1 MPDGKLYDMKEK
13 NTQDQE
19 QDQTGDSPAHAEAMQ
34 LMELIRFL
42 ARTLGFNNAKLS
54 RRAKVP
60 LATLVRYFKGEGE
73 PKLEFLLSMVRTL
86 GLDIREFFDLA
97 YPAPAAPSAARLKLE
112 RILRQIQPSR
122 LEVPTPPKPETSSS
136 GLSREEVEKMM
147 DDLRRDMREIVGGRA
162 ETAPAASSKPARP
175 AAPAR
180 RRKKSDEG

>member
-1 MPDGKLYDMKEK
+1 M
-13 NTQDQE
+13 
-19 QDQTGDSPAHAEAMQ
+19 DSPAHAEAMQ

-73 PKLEFLLSMVRTL
+73 PKLEFLLSMVGTL

-97 YPAPAAPSAARLKLE
+97 YPAPTAPSPARLKLE

-122 LEVPTPPKPETSSS
+122 LEVSPPPKPETGS
-136 GLSREEVEKMM
+136 LSREDVEKMM
-147 DDLRRDMREIVGGRA
+147 EDLRRDMREIVSTRG
-162 ETAPAASSKPARP
+162 EPAPAAASQP
-175 AAPAR
+175 AAPAK
-180 RRKKSDEG
+180 RRKKSGEG

>member
-1 MPDGKLYDMKEK
+1 MTAGILLDMQTEEE
-13 NTQDQE
+13 QDQE
-19 QDQTGDSPAHAEAMQ
+19 NDSPAHAEAMQ

-86 GLDIREFFDLA
+86 GLDIREFFEMA
-97 YPAPAAPSAARLKLE
+97 YPAPEGPSQSRLKLE
-112 RILRQIQPSR
+112 RILRQVQPGR
-122 LEVPTPPKPETSSS
+122 LIEPPPVPKPEPKSEAVAF
-136 GLSREEVEKMM
+136 SREDVEKMM
-147 DDLRRDMREIVGGRA
+147 DDLRRDMRELLSPREEA
-162 ETAPAASSKPARP
+162 SPAAPPSKP

-180 RRKKSDEG
+180 KRSKKSSGS

>member
-1 MPDGKLYDMKEK
+1 MQTEEE
-13 NTQDQE
+13 QDQE
-19 QDQTGDSPAHAEAMQ
+19 NDSPAHAEAMQ

-86 GLDIREFFDLA
+86 GLDIREFFELA
-97 YPAPAAPSAARLKLE
+97 YPAPEGPSQSRLKLE
-112 RILRQIQPSR
+112 RILRQIQPGR
-122 LEVPTPPKPETSSS
+122 LTEAPAAAKPEAKPEPTSF
-136 GLSREEVEKMM
+136 SREDVEKMM
-147 DDLRRDMREIVGGRA
+147 DDLRRDMRELLSSREA
-162 ETAPAASSKPARP
+162 SPAPAAPKP

-180 RRKKSDEG
+180 KRKKSSGS

>member
-1 MPDGKLYDMKEK
+1 MNEE
-13 NTQDQE
+13 TE
-19 QDQTGDSPAHAEAMQ
+19 QDQAVDSPAHAEAMQ

-97 YPAPAAPSAARLKLE
+97 YPAPSAPTPARLKLE
-112 RILRQIQPSR
+112 RILKQIQPSR
-122 LEVPTPPKPETSSS
+122 LEIQPPPPPKAEPAS
-136 GLSREEVEKMM
+136 LSREEVEKMM
-147 DDLRRDMREIVGGRA
+147 EDLRRDMREIVTARA
-162 ETAPAASSKPARP
+162 EPAPAESSKP

-180 RRKKSDEG
+180 RRKKSGEG

>member
-1 MPDGKLYDMKEK
+1 MPDGTLPDMKAEK
-13 NTQDQE
+13 EQE
-19 QDQTGDSPAHAEAMQ
+19 QNQEQTGDSPAHAEAMQ

-97 YPAPAAPSAARLKLE
+97 YPAPSAPTPARLKLE
-112 RILRQIQPSR
+112 RILKQIQPSR
-122 LEVPTPPKPETSSS
+122 LEVAPPPKPESAS
-136 GLSREEVEKMM
+136 LSREDVEKMM
-147 DDLRRDMREIVGGRA
+147 EDLRRDMREIVTTRA
-162 ETAPAASSKPARP
+162 DASPAAAYPSPPP

-180 RRKKSDEG
+180 KRRKSGEG

>member
-1 MPDGKLYDMKEK
+1 MPVGTLSDMKEE
-13 NTQDQE
+13 NE
-19 QDQTGDSPAHAEAMQ
+19 QDQAVDSPAHAEAMQ

-42 ARTLGFNNAKLS
+42 ARTLGYNNAKLS

-97 YPAPAAPSAARLKLE
+97 YPAPTAPSAARLKLE
-112 RILRQIQPSR
+112 RILKQIQPSR
-122 LEVPTPPKPETSSS
+122 LEVAPPPKPEAAS
-136 GLSREEVEKMM
+136 LSREDVEKMM
-147 DDLRRDMREIVGGRA
+147 EDLRRDMREIVAPRA
-162 ETAPAASSKPARP
+162 EPAPEASPKPAASS
-175 AAPAR
+175 R

>member
-1 MPDGKLYDMKEK
+1 MTDGILPDMQSEEE
-13 NTQDQE
+13 QDQE
-19 QDQTGDSPAHAEAMQ
+19 NDSPAHAEAMQ

-86 GLDIREFFDLA
+86 GLDIREFFELA
-97 YPAPAAPSAARLKLE
+97 YPAPEGSSEARLKLE
-112 RILRQIQPSR
+112 RILRQIQPGR
-122 LEVPTPPKPETSSS
+122 LVEAKPMPKAEAKPEATSF
-136 GLSREEVEKMM
+136 SREDVEKMM
-147 DDLRRDMREIVGGRA
+147 DDLRRDMRELLASRKEA
-162 ETAPAASSKPARP
+162 SPAPAPKPAA

-180 RRKKSDEG
+180 KRKKSSGS

>member
-1 MPDGKLYDMKEK
+1 MKEE
-13 NTQDQE
+13 TE
-19 QDQTGDSPAHAEAMQ
+19 QNQAVDSPAHAEAMQ

-122 LEVPTPPKPETSSS
+122 LEVPPPPKPEPAS
-136 GLSREEVEKMM
+136 LSRADVEKMM
-147 DDLRRDMREIVGGRA
+147 EDLRRDMREIVTARA
-162 ETAPAASSKPARP
+162 EPAPAASPKP
-175 AAPAR
+175 AAPSPSR
-180 RRKKSDEG
+180 RRKKSGEG

>member
-1 MPDGKLYDMKEK
+1 MKEE
-13 NTQDQE
+13 NEQEQDQE
-19 QDQTGDSPAHAEAMQ
+19 QAVDSPAHAEAMQ

-122 LEVPTPPKPETSSS
+122 LEVPPPPKPEAAS
-136 GLSREEVEKMM
+136 LSREDVEKMM
-147 DDLRRDMREIVGGRA
+147 EDLRRDMREIVTTRA
-162 ETAPAASSKPARP
+162 EPAPAASPPP

-180 RRKKSDEG
+180 KRKKSGEG

>member
-1 MPDGKLYDMKEK
+1 MPDGTLPDMKEE
-13 NTQDQE
+13 NDQE
-19 QDQTGDSPAHAEAMQ
+19 QDQDQDQAVDSPAHAEAMQ

-86 GLDIREFFDLA
+86 GLDIREFFELA
-97 YPAPAAPSAARLKLE
+97 YPAPAAPTDARKKLD
-112 RILRQIQPSR
+112 RILRQIQPTR
-122 LEVPTPPKPETSSS
+122 LEIPPPPKPEPAS
-136 GLSREEVEKMM
+136 LSRADVEKMM
-147 DDLRRDMREIVGGRA
+147 EDLRRDMREIVTTRA
-162 ETAPAASSKPARP
+162 EPAPAAAPKS

>member
-1 MPDGKLYDMKEK
+1 MNEK
-13 NTQDQE
+13 TTEDQE
-19 QDQTGDSPAHAEAMQ
+19 QDQAVDSPAHAEAMQ

-97 YPAPAAPSAARLKLE
+97 YPAPSAPSAARLKLE

-122 LEVPTPPKPETSSS
+122 LEVAPPPKPEASTSS

-147 DDLRRDMREIVGGRA
+147 EDLRRDMREIVGGRT
-162 ETAPAASSKPARP
+162 ETAPAAPSKPARP

>member
-1 MPDGKLYDMKEK
+1 MKDEEDDDDELDQD
-13 NTQDQE
+13 QDQE
-19 QDQTGDSPAHAEAMQ
+19 QSHSANNPAHAEAMR

-42 ARTLGFNNAKLS
+42 SRTLGFNNAKLS

-73 PKLEFLLSMVRTL
+73 PKLEFLLSMVQTL

-97 YPAPAAPSAARLKLE
+97 YPAPAAPTPARLKLE

-122 LEVPTPPKPETSSS
+122 LEAPPPPKPEPAS
-136 GLSREEVEKMM
+136 LSRADVEKMM
-147 DDLRRDMREIVGGRA
+147 EDLRRDMREIVSARA
-162 ETAPAASSKPARP
+162 EPAPAASPKP

-180 RRKKSDEG
+180 RRKKSGEG

>member
-1 MPDGKLYDMKEK
+1 MPDGTLPDMKEE
-13 NTQDQE
+13 TEQDQE
-19 QDQTGDSPAHAEAMQ
+19 QDQDQAADSPAHAEAMQ

-97 YPAPAAPSAARLKLE
+97 YPAPPAPTAARMKLE
-112 RILRQIQPSR
+112 RILRQIQPTR
-122 LEVPTPPKPETSSS
+122 LEVPPPPKPEPASF
-136 GLSREEVEKMM
+136 SRADVEKMM
-147 DDLRRDMREIVGGRA
+147 EDLRRDMREIVKTQA
-162 ETAPAASSKPARP
+162 EPAPAAAPKPTAPAK
-175 AAPAR
+175 
-180 RRKKSDEG
+180 RRKKSGEG

>member
-1 MPDGKLYDMKEK
+1 MPDGTLSDMKDE
-13 NTQDQE
+13 DE
-19 QDQTGDSPAHAEAMQ
+19 QDQAVDSPAHAEAMQ

-86 GLDIREFFDLA
+86 GLDIREFFELA
-97 YPAPAAPSAARLKLE
+97 YPAPAQPSASRLKLE

-122 LEVPTPPKPETSSS
+122 LEIAAPPPPKAETSSS
-136 GLSREEVEKMM
+136 LSREDVEKMM
-147 DDLRRDMREIVGGRA
+147 DELRRDMRDIVAGRP
-162 ETAPAASSKPARP
+162 ETAPAAAAPSKP

-180 RRKKSDEG
+180 RKKSGQG

>member
-1 MPDGKLYDMKEK
+1 MKE
-13 NTQDQE
+13 NDQDQDQE
-19 QDQTGDSPAHAEAMQ
+19 QSVDSPAHAEAMQ

-97 YPAPAAPSAARLKLE
+97 YPAPAAPTEARKKLD
-112 RILRQIQPSR
+112 RILRQIQPTR
-122 LEVPTPPKPETSSS
+122 LEVPPPPKPEPDS
-136 GLSREEVEKMM
+136 LSRADVEKMM
-147 DDLRRDMREIVGGRA
+147 EDLRRDMREIVTTRA
-162 ETAPAASSKPARP
+162 EPTPAAAPVASSPS

-180 RRKKSDEG
+180 KRKKSGEG